1 MFRCSYRSSELKDKH
16 SSDLP
21 AAKFVLGLPY
31 MIEQI
36 IIEFLAD
43 HHRLIPALENYFQS
57 EWSEYYGPKASGSA
71 LSDVKFLCN
80 KSKLP
85 IGLIALKQG
94 GFIGSVA
101 LRHKS
106 ASHEKLSPWL
116 TSLYVVPEARQ
127 QGVGTRL
134 INAIEKLSMDLGY
147 SKIFARSST
156 AVDLFIKNNW
166 VPFDWIGDKC
176 LTILSKDLKP

>member
-1 MFRCSYRSSELKDKH
+1 
-16 SSDLP
+16 
-21 AAKFVLGLPY
+21 
-31 MIEQI
+31 
-36 IIEFLAD
+36 
-43 HHRLIPALENYFQS
+43 LIPVLEKYFPS
-57 EWSEYYGPKASGSA
+57 EWIEYYGPKGSGAA
-71 LSDVKFLCN
+71 LTDVISLCN

-85 IGLIALKQG
+85 IGLVALKQG

-106 ASHEKLSPWL
+106 ASHENLSPWL
-116 TSLYVVPEARQ
+116 TSLYFVPEARR

-147 SKIFARSST
+147 SKIFARSAT

-166 VPFDWIGDKC
+166 VPFDWIGGEC
-176 LTILSKDLKP
+176 LTIFSKDLEP